1 MFLSIASILAGL
13 VLLYAGA
20 EGLVR
25 GSSSLA
31 LRIGI
36 TRLVVGLTVVALGTS
51 SPELVVSIKAALE
64 GGADI
69 AVGNVVGSNI
79 MNIALILGVA
89 ALIYPLKKTND
100 LIRVQIPVMIGVSV
114 ILLMMLTDG
123 SLDRWEGSIL
133 VLGIICYTV
142 FSILQAKTG
151 GNRKTP
157 DREEPY
163 VPKARQNIL
172 RDVVLIVFGGLLL
185 VWGGHLFVTGA
196 VAVAQVVGM
205 SQAVIGLTIVAV
217 GTSLPELA
225 TSVVASFK
233 KENDISVGN
242 IVGSNIFNILAVLGI
257 VSVISPLIT
266 ETIRPFDLAVML
278 ATAVLVFVL
287 AVSGRRLNRWEGGLL
302 VVMYV
307 AYVSFRIVM

>member
-1 MFLSIASILAGL
+1 MFLSTGYIIAGL

-31 LRIGI
+31 LRMGI

-51 SPELVVSIKAALE
+51 SPELVVGIKAALE

-79 MNIALILGVA
+79 MNVALILGIA

-114 ILLMMLTDG
+114 ILLMMLADG
-123 SLDRWEGSIL
+123 SLDRWEGTLL

-142 FSILQAKTG
+142 FSIAQAKTSDNTKTLG
-151 GNRKTP
+151 G
-157 DREEPY
+157 EEPY
-163 VPKARQNIL
+163 VPKGQRSLL
-172 RDVVLIVFGGLLL
+172 RDVMFVLSGGLLL
-185 VWGGHLFVTGA
+185 VWGGNLFVTGA
-196 VAVAQVVGM
+196 VAVAHVLGM
-205 SQAVIGLTIVAV
+205 SQAVIGLTIVAI

-242 IVGSNIFNILAVLGI
+242 IVGSNIFNILAILGI
-257 VSVISPLIT
+257 VSLISPLIT

-287 AVSGRRLNRWEGGLL
+287 AISGRRLNRWEGGIL
-302 VVMYV
+302 VIIYV
-307 AYVSFRIVM
+307 AYVSFRVVM